1 MKESLFP
8 ETMRYSDQHL
18 WITSAAPWRVGVTDH
33 AQRALG
39 ALLYVEMPEPGERF
53 AGGEAFGTVESAKS
67 VSPLYMPVSGVIK
80 AVNEALIDA
89 PEWVNTSPYD
99 RGWIVELEAVDQTEL
114 DGLFN
119 AQRYRTW
126 LVNS

>member
-1 MKESLFP
+1 MKESLLP
-8 ETMRYSDQHL
+8 ENVRYSDQHL
-18 WITSAAPWRVGVTDH
+18 WITRVAPWRVGVTDH

-39 ALLYVEMPEPGERF
+39 TLLYVEMPEPGDRF

-89 PEWVNTSPYD
+89 PELVNTSPYD
-99 RGWIVELEAVDQTEL
+99 LGWIVELEEADQTEL
-114 DGLFN
+114 NELFT
-119 AQRYRTW
+119 AQHYRTQ
-126 LVNS
+126 LGKP